1 MSVIV
6 LVDMQVKP
14 EAVGEMKSNLKKILP
29 DTRAYD
35 GCQSVDIYGN
45 IDDSGNLVFY
55 EHWESRKHH
64 ESYMAW
70 RKETGTMNQMFAM
83 VAGAPSIRY
92 FERIDV

>member
-14 EAVGEMKSNLKKILP
+14 EAVGEMKSNLKKNLP

-35 GCQSVDIYGN
+35 GCQSIDIYDN
-45 IDDSGNLVFY
+45 IDDSGNLVVCGR
-55 EHWESRKHH
+55 WESRKHH
-64 ESYMAW
+64 ESYMDW
-70 RKETGTMNQMFAM
+70 RRETGTLDQIFAM
-83 VAGAPSIRY
+83 LAGAPSIRY

>member
-6 LVDMQVKP
+6 IVDMQVKP
-14 EAVGEMKSNLKKILP
+14 EAVGEMKSALKKNLP

-35 GCQSVDIYGN
+35 GCLSIDIYGN

-70 RKETGTMNQMFAM
+70 RRETGTLDQIFAM

-92 FERIDV
+92 FERIDL